1 MNRMWRRPFFGNEFL
16 DFVGEEYH
24 AYLVI
29 VLYSRE
35 GQRRGYFGYH
45 FSLVLAHGTEV
56 AATRHIDKKHHG
68 ELALFLEDLDIGM
81 VVTGGHVPVDV
92 ADVVAVLIFAHLAEH
107 HAATLERRVVLT
119 GEYVLRQTLGLDLD
133 FSYFLK
139 KLVGIHKRDFL
150 LRVLYLG
157 QGFLEIISSAVMV
170 LASAS

>member
-1 MNRMWRRPFFGNEFL
+1 
-16 DFVGEEYH
+16 
-24 AYLVI
+24 
-29 VLYSRE
+29 
-35 GQRRGYFGYH
+35 
-45 FSLVLAHGTEV
+45 
-56 AATRHIDKKHHG
+56 
-68 ELALFLEDLDIGM
+68 M

-150 LRVLYLG
+150 LRVLLPC
-157 QGFLEIISSAVMV
+157 QGFLK
-170 LASAS
+170 LFHRR